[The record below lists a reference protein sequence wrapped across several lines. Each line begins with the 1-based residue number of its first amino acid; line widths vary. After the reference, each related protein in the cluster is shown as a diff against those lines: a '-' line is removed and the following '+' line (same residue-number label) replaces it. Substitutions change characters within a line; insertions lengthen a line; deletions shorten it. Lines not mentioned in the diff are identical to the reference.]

1 MYHIIDFPC
10 IFLHVNICT
19 HTAITTIILTTK
31 FIDLFFSS
39 IPGTTDVGTGVRG
52 VVWGAWRI
60 GIELLV
66 GGNAPYATST
76 NYARRTNGSGN
87 GNCGDNGG
95 CSWRSLDLVNKA
107 RAKIIAPPRQ
117 QRQQHY

>member
-10 IFLHVNICT
+10 IFLQVNICT
-19 HTAITTIILTTK
+19 HTAITTIKLTTN
-31 FIDLFFSS
+31 LVY
-39 IPGTTDVGTGVRG
+39 VGTGVRG

-87 GNCGDNGG
+87 GNCGDNGS